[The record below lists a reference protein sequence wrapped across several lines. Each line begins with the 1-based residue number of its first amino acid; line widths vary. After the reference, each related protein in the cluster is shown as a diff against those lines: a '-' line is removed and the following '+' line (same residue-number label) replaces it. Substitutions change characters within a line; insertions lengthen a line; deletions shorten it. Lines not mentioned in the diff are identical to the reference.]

1 MAEARGAG
9 ATAAASL
16 RQASGFFYFI
26 APKEFGRRNRCAD
39 ATLHHLRQNILFD
52 IREGGSMRIALDPGH
67 GGIFPGAI
75 GINPFELRE
84 KDVMLALCLKVGKR
98 LKKSGHQVIFTR
110 HEDRHL
116 DENLRA
122 DLRKRMECANA
133 AKAEVFV
140 SLHCN
145 AYSDPNPEGIE
156 TLYYPESPVSEK
168 LARAIQD
175 SLVSAFVDHV
185 NRGVK
190 PKELFMLRFAH
201 MPACQVETEFI
212 SNPAQLEFL
221 ASPTNQENLAQ
232 AIADG
237 IIDFAEVQLKRQQ
250 EKA

>member
-1 MAEARGAG
+1 
-9 ATAAASL
+9 
-16 RQASGFFYFI
+16 
-26 APKEFGRRNRCAD
+26 
-39 ATLHHLRQNILFD
+39 
-52 IREGGSMRIALDPGH
+52 MRIALDPGH

-84 KDVMLALCLKVGKR
+84 KDVMLALCLKIGKL
-98 LKKSGHQVIFTR
+98 LKQAGHQVVFTR

-116 DENLRA
+116 DENLSA
-122 DLRKRMECANA
+122 DLRKRIECANA

-156 TLYYPESPVSEK
+156 TLYYPESSLNER

-175 SLVSAFVDHV
+175 SLVSTFVDHV

-190 PKELFMLRFAH
+190 PKELFLLRLAH

-221 ASPTNQENLAQ
+221 ASPSNQENLAR

-237 IIDFAEVQLKRQQ
+237 INDFAEVQLKRPRT
-250 EKA
+250 

>member
-1 MAEARGAG
+1 
-9 ATAAASL
+9 
-16 RQASGFFYFI
+16 
-26 APKEFGRRNRCAD
+26 
-39 ATLHHLRQNILFD
+39 
-52 IREGGSMRIALDPGH
+52 MRIALDPGH